1 MIWLLISTIGLAT
14 AYLFSWWAI
23 PIVAFV
29 VCLMQGKKWGTVVW
43 QSTIAGVIITTI
55 LLAITA
61 LSYGFDRF
69 DPLAQVI
76 MLPTGLVMA
85 LITVLIG
92 GILAGLGGASG
103 YSFRTISKKR
113 RR

>member
-1 MIWLLISTIGLAT
+1 MIWFLITLMGLAA
-14 AYLFSWWAI
+14 AYIFSWWTI
-23 PIVAFV
+23 PIVAFL
-29 VCLMQGKKWGTVVW
+29 VCLSRGKKWGDVIW
-43 QSTIAGVIITTI
+43 QSAFAGAIITTT

-76 MLPTGLVMA
+76 MLPSGWVMA

-92 GILAGLGGASG
+92 GILAGLGGAAG
-103 YSFRTISKKR
+103 YSLRTISKKR

>member
-1 MIWLLISTIGLAT
+1 MILFLITLMGLAA

-23 PIVAFV
+23 PFVAFL
-29 VCLMQGKKWGTVVW
+29 VCAARGKKWGDVIW
-43 QSTIAGVIITTI
+43 QSTIAGAFITAI

-61 LSYGFDRF
+61 ISYGFDRF

-76 MLPTGLVMA
+76 MLPSGLVMA

-92 GILAGLGGASG
+92 GILAGLGGAAG
-103 YSFRTISKKR
+103 YSLRTISKKR

>member
-1 MIWLLISTIGLAT
+1 MIWFLITTIGLAS

-23 PIVAFV
+23 PVVAFV
-29 VCLMQGKKWGTVVW
+29 VCLVRGKTWGDVIW
-43 QSTIAGVIITTI
+43 QSTIAGIIITSL

-76 MLPTGLVMA
+76 MLPSGLVMA

-92 GILAGLGGASG
+92 GILAGLGGAAS
-103 YSFRTISKKR
+103 YSLRTISKKR
-113 RR
+113 SR